1 MKMDELQTR
10 SAGAETAGRKPA
22 ETVQPWNEGVRGEQV
37 LPLINSDAPTIRCMA
52 GPGSGKTFGLVR
64 RVERILHPA
73 GLAVDG
79 RDVLVVAFN
88 RVIARQ
94 LREDIE
100 ARRKTFD
107 HKHAPVIRT
116 IHALCVEVIGE
127 ELRMLL
133 PHEVEAMLYDVL
145 HLHPAVAT
153 QYKNFHDAQ
162 QALRDHEAGH
172 KEHLELWQGAR
183 QWLIRHKAHVV
194 SDLPHHLLARLKG
207 GDFPE
212 KGFDFVIVDEF
223 QDLTA
228 GEQELMFRL
237 RRAGGQIVVLGDP
250 RQSIYTFRGNDPQ
263 GLAKLE
269 TLVGGRNLVTDVPIT
284 ECQRC
289 PKPIVVAAN
298 KLMALSG
305 VDAMVPVSETKANIH
320 VVTWKTPEAEAA
332 GMAKAIVENIH
343 ANSEGRHLAMVT
355 RRQFGY
361 WLRDQILELDSN
373 LRVDLGFSEGLLDSW
388 ATREAFLMFCLLI
401 DPDPPTWRAWLGY
414 KNSTTGKDFTPPKR
428 NADAYLQVLASAND
442 AITESAIEALAGG
455 DRVKIRGSG
464 GATIWDRAKRFID
477 LRRKFDWNGEDAVG
491 FVKTLF
497 SPEWWIGDDYDR
509 EKLEGALL
517 DLRLLQEKSLVL
529 LAQEQE
535 HNPADVPLQHLRGV
549 AQRLRHQIATNEPLT
564 TDESTDLQ
572 VTTLWGAKG
581 VTAEH
586 VYLLGICREAI
597 PGERRDEYPGTD
609 GEYIEEQRRLFYV
622 SITRP
627 KKTLVLSRALSVKRG
642 LARQLGL
649 KVKGTGPFWAKLT
662 MSPFLEDILSL
673 LPDAVSGESW
683 HGCVDL

>member
-1 MKMDELQTR
+1 MDEVPTKP
-10 SAGAETAGRKPA
+10 TAAQSTELKPA
-22 ETVQPWNEGVRGEQV
+22 GMVQPWNQGIRGEQV
-37 LPLINSDAPTIRCMA
+37 LPLINSDADTIRCVA
-52 GPGSGKTFGLVR
+52 GPGTGKTFGLVR

-73 GLAVDG
+73 GLAADG

-100 ARRKTFD
+100 ARLKTFD

-133 PHEVEAMLYDVL
+133 SHEVDAMLYDVL
-145 HLHPAVAT
+145 HLHPAIAK

-183 QWLIRHKAHVV
+183 QWLVRHKAHLV
-194 SDLPHHLLARLKG
+194 SDLPRLLLARLKG

-228 GEQELMFRL
+228 GEQELIFRL
-237 RRAGGQIVVLGDP
+237 RRPGGQLVVLGDP
-250 RQSIYTFRGNDPQ
+250 RQSIYTFRGNDRQ

-269 TLVGGRNLVTDVPIT
+269 ALVGEGNRVTDVPIT

-343 ANSEGRHLAMVT
+343 AHPEDRHLVMVT

-361 WLRDQILELDSN
+361 WLRDHIAELDPK
-373 LRVDLGFSEGLLDSW
+373 LRLDLVFSEGLLDSW
-388 ATREAFLMFCLLI
+388 AAREAFLMFCLLI
-401 DPDPPTWRAWLGY
+401 DPDRPTWRAWLGY
-414 KNSTTGKDFTPPKR
+414 KNSMTGKDFTPPKR
-428 NADAYLQVLASAND
+428 NADAYVQLLKSAND
-442 AITESAIEALAGG
+442 AITVNVVEALAAEERGKSRGKGG
-455 DRVKIRGSG
+455 II
-464 GATIWDRAKRFID
+464 IWDRAKRFID
-477 LRRKFDWNGEDAVG
+477 LREKFEWNGEDAAAL
-491 FVKTLF
+491 VKTF
-497 SPEWWIGDDYDR
+497 FNSQHWIGDHYET
-509 EKLEGALL
+509 EKREGAVL
-517 DLRLLQEKSLVL
+517 DLQLLQEKTLVL

-535 HNPADVPLQHLRGV
+535 RKPEDVPVQHLQRV
-549 AQRLRHQIATNEPLT
+549 IERLRHQIATNEALT
-564 TDESTDLQ
+564 TDQPTDLQ
-572 VTTLWGAKG
+572 VATLWGAKG

-586 VYLLGICREAI
+586 VYLLGVCREAI
-597 PGERRDEYPGTD
+597 PGERRQEYPGTEID
-609 GEYIEEQRRLFYV
+609 YIEEQRRLFYV

-627 KKTLVLSRALSVKRG
+627 KRTLVLSLALKVKRG
-642 LARQLGL
+642 PARQMGL
-649 KVKGTGPFWAKLT
+649 KVASGDAFWANLR
-662 MSPFLEDILSL
+662 MSPFLEDILAL
-673 LPDAVSGESW
+673 LPDAVAGESW
-683 HGCVDL
+683 SGCVSK

>member
-1 MKMDELQTR
+1 MSE
-10 SAGAETAGRKPA
+10 
-22 ETVQPWNEGVRGEQV
+22 PWNQGVRGEQV
-37 LPLINSDAPTIRCMA
+37 LPLINSDAGTIRCMA

-64 RVERILHPA
+64 RVERILHPT
-73 GLAVDG
+73 GLAADG

-94 LREDIE
+94 LREEIE
-100 ARRKTFD
+100 ARLKTFD

-133 PHEVEAMLYDVL
+133 PHEVDAMLYDVL
-145 HLHPAVAT
+145 HLYPAVAK
-153 QYKNFHDAQ
+153 QYKNFPDAR

-172 KEHLELWQGAR
+172 KKHHELWQGAR
-183 QWLIRHKAHVV
+183 QWRVRHKAHLV
-194 SDLPHHLLARLKG
+194 SDLPHRLLAHLKG

-228 GEQELMFRL
+228 GEQELILRL
-237 RRAGGQIVVLGDP
+237 RRPGGKLVVLGDP
-250 RQSIYTFRGNDPQ
+250 RQSIYAFRGNDRQ

-269 TLVGGRNLVTDVPIT
+269 ALIGEGNLVTDVPIT

-289 PKPIVVAAN
+289 PEPIVIAAN

-320 VVTWKTPEAEAA
+320 VITWGTPEAEAT
-332 GMAKAIVENIH
+332 GMAKAIVDNIH
-343 ANSEGRHLAMVT
+343 AYPKDRHLAMVT

-361 WLRDQILELDSN
+361 WLRDKMLEVDSN
-373 LRVDLGFSEGLLDSW
+373 LKVDLGFSEGLLDSW
-388 ATREAFLMFCLLI
+388 AAREAFIMFCLLV
-401 DPDPPTWRAWLGY
+401 DPDGPTWRAWLGY
-414 KNSTTGKDFTPPKR
+414 KNSTTGTDFTPPKR
-428 NADAYLQVLASAND
+428 NADAYLQLLGSAND
-442 AITESAIEALAGG
+442 AITETVIEVLAAE
-455 DRVKIRGSG
+455 DRVKPRGSG
-464 GATIWDRAKRFID
+464 GTTLWDRAKRFVD
-477 LRRKFDWNGEDAVG
+477 LRANFDWNGEDALT

-497 SPEWWIGDDYDR
+497 SSEWWIGDGYDA
-509 EKLEGALL
+509 EKLEGAIL
-517 DLRLLQEKSLVL
+517 DLRLLQEKTLAL

-535 HNPADVPLQHLRGV
+535 RNPADAPLQHLRRV
-549 AQRLRHQIATNEPLT
+549 AERLRHQIATNEPLT
-564 TDESTDLQ
+564 TDEAVDVQ
-572 VTTLWGAKG
+572 VTTLWGGKG
-581 VTAEH
+581 ITAEH
-586 VYLLGICREAI
+586 VYLLGVCAEAI
-597 PGERRDEYPGTD
+597 PGERREEYPGTD
-609 GEYIEEQRRLFYV
+609 VEYIEEQRRLFYV

-627 KKTLVLSRALSVKRG
+627 KKTLVLSRALKVKRG

-649 KVKGTGPFWAKLT
+649 NVKTTGFFWPTLT

-683 HGCVDL
+683 RGCVNV